1 MGNGWS
7 KRIQNYRH
15 MVVQTLT
22 LTMSHWRISIL
33 WHNGSMLSNIRHTS
47 MRFKKPRR
55 ANSVSS
61 HPAFHSFPPLSRR
74 SLHLLLSVV
83 RPFSWTP
90 SRDLLINV
98 NVRSEGVLLVRS
110 ANRFLLASLKNG
122 ARLGGLSWT
131 RVREVLW
138 LFSPHS
144 ATMSTFLIAFFT
156 ISGLFSCVK
165 TLTDVDAEQG
175 KRSRVAAGGYGRC
188 TVRSNFAGSLF
199 TIPVHGRDN
208 GIIQFTNIMLQHNV
222 SFTSQHRRWNIL
234 KIAHHDS
241 GEGGANANAIHPHA
255 IGII

>member
-1 MGNGWS
+1 M
-7 KRIQNYRH
+7 
-15 MVVQTLT
+15 
-22 LTMSHWRISIL
+22 
-33 WHNGSMLSNIRHTS
+33 
-47 MRFKKPRR
+47 F
-55 ANSVSS
+55 
-61 HPAFHSFPPLSRR
+61 
-74 SLHLLLSVV
+74 
-83 RPFSWTP
+83 
-90 SRDLLINV
+90 
-98 NVRSEGVLLVRS
+98 LVRS

-165 TLTDVDAEQG
+165 TLTAVDAEQG
-175 KRSRVAAGGYGRC
+175 KRSRVAAGAYGRC

-222 SFTSQHRRWNIL
+222 SFTHPLLVSIVDEIFSKLPTMIL
-234 KIAHHDS
+234 AKVVQMRMPFIPMPS
-241 GEGGANANAIHPHA
+241 E
-255 IGII
+255 